1 MVVRWKGVDRNVSGI
16 GIGLELGLGLGLRCC
31 RCVQVHLNAVSEKC
45 VRIVKVRH
53 IGTQAQWHSDFEYS
67 IYSLVIDRLHVGGLL
82 PPIAHLKNEMKRNK
96 KNKK

>member
-1 MVVRWKGVDRNVSGI
+1 M
-16 GIGLELGLGLGLRCC
+16 
-31 RCVQVHLNAVSEKC
+31 HLNAVSEKC

-96 KNKK
+96 KKTRNENEKTTTSPLHWPK